1 MPSDAK
7 LCGFTGGSLVL
18 GTVLGE
24 MGGKYSFLYQ
34 AAKVASLCL
43 LWYAFSSAS
52 NIVGKQI
59 LNEFPYPM
67 TLSMVIK

>member
-1 MPSDAK
+1 
-7 LCGFTGGSLVL
+7 
-18 GTVLGE
+18 